1 MYILANQYSAAR
13 IYGLQEWYF
22 PPMLPILIVVLGL
35 KANRRPLVRIV
46 SDVIDEYVT
55 ISLIV
60 FQLLFAAECAIMIRT
75 RYWVR

>member
-1 MYILANQYSAAR
+1 
-13 IYGLQEWYF
+13 
-22 PPMLPILIVVLGL
+22 MLPILIVVLGL